1 LLSVS
6 TRNQVVL
13 VILAVLLVR
22 LPFLNQAIQG
32 DDIYYLAGAQH
43 AQLDPLHPSHAQ
55 YVFLGKVVD
64 MRGHPHPPLN
74 AWYLGLLLALF
85 KDIREVPFHAAY
97 ILFSLIAAL
106 SMLWL
111 ARRFTDQ
118 PIIATLLFIG
128 VPPFLVN
135 GNSLESD
142 MPFLAFWMLTMAAYI
157 HGRTGMAICAAV
169 LASLSAYQAI
179 FLIPILYFAP
189 RPDGR
194 RSWSVIATPALTIG
208 AFQIFERLTSGA
220 LPAAVL
226 SGYITSYGWQQF
238 ATKIRNAVA
247 LSGHLVF
254 TLVCPVAWLARRPG
268 VNDSRFLWI
277 WLGLFFAGS
286 LVIFFAGSARYL
298 LPLAAPLC
306 LLVST
311 SRFATPAIAIQ
322 GTLGLAMAVVN
333 YQHWGGIRQF
343 AKDLSTQGSRRV
355 FVQGEWGLRYYVES
369 RGGIPLQIGQQ
380 FRPGDMIVSTA
391 YVGELPPGNRTL
403 VQQAEIDSP
412 IPVRIVGLGSQ
423 SGYSSIQFGL
433 LPFGL
438 STVPLDRLRAE
449 VVTDFTP
456 TLQYIAIGASDEAN
470 RHIAS
475 GVSPS
480 DRWALQTATLSLKRS
495 ATASRLRVKFYVPAN
510 GLNRSLTITVDGIPV
525 IETPLDHEGIY
536 ELETVAGPPTSGKS
550 SLTISTDKP
559 LQTPGDQRLLGV
571 NLLEIGFVAP
581 HTPTFR

>member
-1 LLSVS
+1 LLSPS
-6 TRNQVVL
+6 TRNQIVL
-13 VILAVLLVR
+13 VIFLVLLVR

-74 AWYLGLLLALF
+74 AWYLGLLLAVF
-85 KDIREVPFHAAY
+85 RDIREVPFHAAY
-97 ILFSLIAAL
+97 IPFSLIAAL

-111 ARRFTDQ
+111 ARRFTEY
-118 PIIATLLFIG
+118 PMIATMLFIA

-142 MPFLAFWMLTMAAYI
+142 LPFLAFWMLTMAAYI
-157 HGRTGMAICAAV
+157 HGWTSLAICAAI

-179 FLIPILYFAP
+179 FLLPILFFAP
-189 RPDGR
+189 RPDGN
-194 RSWSVIATPALTIG
+194 RSWPVIATPALTIG
-208 AFQIFERLTSGA
+208 AFQLFERLTSGA

-226 SGYITSYGWQQF
+226 SGYMTSYGWQQF
-238 ATKIRNAVA
+238 ATKIRNAIA
-247 LSGHLVF
+247 LTGHLLV
-254 TLVCPVAWLARRPG
+254 TLICPIAWIARRPG
-268 VNDSRFLWI
+268 VSDARFLWI
-277 WLGLFFAGS
+277 WIGLFFAGS

-311 SRFATPAIAIQ
+311 SRFAIPAIAVQ
-322 GTLGLAMAVVN
+322 GLIGLAMATVN
-333 YQHWGGIRQF
+333 YQHWNGVRQF
-343 AKDLSTQGSRRV
+343 ANNLPMQGSRRV

-369 RGGIPLQIGQQ
+369 RGGIPLLTGQQ

-403 VQQAEIDSP
+403 VRQSEVNSP
-412 IPVRIVGLGSQ
+412 IPVRIVGLGSH
-423 SGYSSIQFGL
+423 SAYSSIQFGL

-456 TLQYIAIGASDEAN
+456 TLQYLTVGSSEEAN

-475 GVSPS
+475 GISPS
-480 DRWALQTATLSLKRS
+480 DRWALQTATLVLKRS
-495 ATASRLRVKFYVPAN
+495 ATASRLRVKFYVPSA
-510 GLNRSLTITVDGIPV
+510 GLNRVLTISVDGVSV
-525 IETPLDHEGIY
+525 IETPLDHDGIY
-536 ELETVAGPPTSGKS
+536 ELEAVAGASSGSKS
-550 SLTISTDKP
+550 SVTLSTDKP

-571 NLLEIGFVAP
+571 NLLEVGFVEP
-581 HTPTFR
+581 HSPTFR